1 MIDLTVNEAGLA
13 KAVQRAKEKN
23 IVIPTLAQMVDPK
36 QIPAKVVANLRD
48 IGLWDLNPANLFRIG
63 WHNDPVEKGGGFGR
77 VNYVELPSA
86 LTGVEALSLIHI

>member
-36 QIPAKVVANLRD
+36 QIQ
-48 IGLWDLNPANLFRIG
+48 IGRA
-63 WHNDPVEKGGGFGR
+63 HV
-77 VNYVELPSA
+77 
-86 LTGVEALSLIHI
+86 